1 MTYDVQLCL
10 RSQSLTPCSPSLPRS
25 RIRRELFIEEI
36 QAAGSAAA
44 AKAGEGDSC
53 DGTESDGT
61 VEGRHRGPTGPEE
74 HKEAS
79 EDQDM
84 EVRVEAGVSGVSP
97 VQRNCTTSGSA
108 GPGSSSSSLFGP
120 PEACLSRST
129 PSSQPS
135 TPARNPRDNTL
146 RRKKAANLDNIIH
159 RLEKAA
165 GKEDLSE
172 WEF

>member
-1 MTYDVQLCL
+1 
-10 RSQSLTPCSPSLPRS
+10 
-25 RIRRELFIEEI
+25 
-36 QAAGSAAA
+36 
-44 AKAGEGDSC
+44 
-53 DGTESDGT
+53 
-61 VEGRHRGPTGPEE
+61 
-74 HKEAS
+74 
-79 EDQDM
+79 M

-120 PEACLSRST
+120 PEAGLSLSA